1 MFLQNILN
9 KNPILWGI
17 VWIIQIFI
25 SLSYIFDNT
34 LKLIIRANSPIT
46 QPGADGDLRL

>member
-1 MFLQNILN
+1 MKNSNLYFLKLH
-9 KNPILWGI
+9 
-17 VWIIQIFI
+17 F
-25 SLSYIFDNT
+25 T